1 MRLPLLP
8 AVALRPGA
16 LYFVIFI
23 QFAAQGRFLSLFF
36 KERGLSD
43 SQIGS
48 CMALQVREEREER
61 EEKEQREEDRPYC
74 VLCAVCCVLC
84 TLYGTRVQSCRWYT
98 RCSLLSAC
106 CVSCVL
112 KQVYR
117 S

>member
-23 QFAAQGRFLSLFF
+23 QLAAQGRFLSLFF

-48 CMALQVREEREER
+48 CMALQVREEREET
-61 EEKEQREEDRPYC
+61 EEKEQRERGSTL
-74 VLCAVCCVLC
+74 LCAVCCVL
-84 TLYGTRVQSCRWYT
+84 RA
-98 RCSLLSAC
+98 AC
-106 CVSCVL
+106 CVLWYSSTVVSMVYEVLSALCVL
-112 KQVYR
+112 CVVCVKA
-117 S
+117 SL

>member
-23 QFAAQGRFLSLFF
+23 QLAAQGRFLSLFF

-48 CMALQVREEREER
+48 CMALQVREREGRDGR
-61 EEKEQREEDRPYC
+61 EGAEGRGSTL
-74 VLCAVCCVLC
+74 LCAVCCVLRAV
-84 TLYGTRVQSCRWYT
+84 YSIWYSST
-98 RCSLLSAC
+98 VVSMVYEVLSAL
-106 CVSCVL
+106 CVL
-112 KQVYR
+112 CVVCVKA
-117 S
+117 SL